1 MSNVDRQQWR
11 RQKYLDML
19 YENLGEEQ
27 IQSWVSELETEQA
40 VNSDIDF
47 AVSMDFLSA
56 YNYDFA
62 NVPLIND
69 GEFEPW
75 DQNRWTQLMYK
86 HTGDMQYLEMLKR
99 PSFIQTNE

>member
-1 MSNVDRQQWR
+1 MVMK
-11 RQKYLDML
+11 KYLDTAASEKRFQKSPMGSL
-19 YENLGEEQ
+19 CKSQDL
-27 IQSWVSELETEQA
+27 ELETEQA